1 MKFCYLDESGTGDEP
16 FAVMAGVI
24 VDAKRMHVTK
34 AEWDDLL
41 AVLSGIVGTPIAE
54 IHTRDFYPG
63 NSPWRDLEGQIRA
76 RLISAIFDWLG
87 QRKHNVV
94 FTAVD
99 KQRFAADFPDSEFS
113 SDIGTLWRLM
123 ALHVT
128 LALQK
133 HHQSQRRNKGHTL
146 LVFDNEDREEL
157 DFIGLVRQPPVW
169 TDAYYGRSAKQPRL
183 DQIVDVP
190 YFGDSKHVGL
200 IQVADFV
207 SYFLRRHLEITE
219 GIIPPR
225 YDGEAELVN
234 GWVETVMKRS
244 IPKSMTFPARGR
256 SGCVEFFHSLAPRS
270 MVKAA

>member
-1 MKFCYLDESGTGDEP
+1 MKFCYLDESGVGDEP
-16 FAVMAGVI
+16 FAVMAGII

-41 AVLSGIVGTPIAE
+41 AVLSGIVGSPIAE

-76 RLISAIFDWLG
+76 RLISAVFDWLDH
-87 QRKHNVV
+87 RKHSVV

-99 KQRFAADFPDSEFS
+99 KQRFADHFQNSEFS
-113 SDIGTLWRLM
+113 ADIGTLWRLM

-133 HHQSQRRNKGHTL
+133 HHQAQGRNKGHTV

-157 DFIGLVRQPPVW
+157 DFISLVKDPPEW
-169 TDAYYGRSAKQPRL
+169 TDAYYDRSEKKPRL

-200 IQVADFV
+200 IQVADFA
-207 SYFLRRHLEITE
+207 SYFLRRDLEIKE
-219 GIIPPR
+219 GAIAPR

-244 IPKSMTFPARGR
+244 VPKSMTYPARAR
-256 SGCVEFFHSLAPRS
+256 SGCVEFFHNLAPRFI
-270 MVKAA
+270 VGAA